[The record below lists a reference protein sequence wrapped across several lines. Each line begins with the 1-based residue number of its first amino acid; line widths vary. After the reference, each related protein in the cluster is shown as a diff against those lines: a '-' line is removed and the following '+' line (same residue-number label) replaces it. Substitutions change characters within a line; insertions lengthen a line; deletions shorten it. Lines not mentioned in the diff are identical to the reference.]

1 MATARTAHTAR
12 TARTAR
18 TAKTNV
24 PGRAANAAL
33 WVLQVLLAGA
43 FLMAAYTKL
52 AATPQAVAGFEQIG
66 LGPWLMY
73 AVGVVEL
80 VGAVALLVPAL
91 SGPAALG
98 LSALLVGATATQLLV
113 AEPATALFPVAYLVP
128 MALLAWGRRA
138 RTVRLVRLAGV
149 RV

>member
-1 MATARTAHTAR
+1 MTTAHIDHAVKKN
-12 TARTAR
+12 A
-18 TAKTNV
+18 

-43 FLMAAYTKL
+43 FLMAALTKL
-52 AATPQAVAGFEQIG
+52 AGTPQAVAGFEQIG

-73 AVGVVEL
+73 AIGVVEL

-98 LSALLVGATATQLLV
+98 LTALLVGATVTQLLV
-113 AEPATALFPVAYLVP
+113 AEPVLALIPLAYLVP

-138 RTVRLVRLAGV
+138 RTERFARLVGV
-149 RV
+149 RA